1 MTWLFLLLGFGFF
14 YAVTHAKSHAPRSR
28 GSTDIVPSVQFRK
41 KARQVAKPR
50 QGSATRQQTESG
62 IVYLVTSDRLNSAK
76 IGISSN
82 SNNHDR
88 VQDHLK
94 NGWNLCE
101 VWFFKSLQDAE
112 NVEASVIAWWRNV
125 LNLRP
130 SCSASDMPQGGYT
143 ETVSLSRLG
152 VKKITAFVEEVS
164 QRTNGQKAIDTPI
177 KKLIPGITT
186 RVSGNL
192 AHITEGGDRT
202 VKNAGIW
209 IRAYDWQR
217 WVLEDE
223 SAHLLVEIKKTNS
236 VPMRRL
242 KIGSRIEVTGRI
254 EKVGKTFRMTNPVF
268 QVIEIG
274 NTRTAPRKEI
284 SNIGIQTPQK
294 RSSPSKRQSTSEVN
308 RANSKPEKSQDI
320 VEIHSQS
327 VEKRDFVRARAEHC
341 SACGA
346 LVPNGASHDCK

>member
-1 MTWLFLLLGFGFF
+1 MTWLVLLIIFGFF
-14 YAVTHAKSHAPRSR
+14 YAVTHAKSRGPRSR
-28 GSTDIVPSVQFRK
+28 GSTDDVPSVQFRK

-50 QGSATRQQTESG
+50 QGSVARQSTDSG
-62 IVYLVTSDRLNSAK
+62 IGYLVTSDRLNSAK
-76 IGISSN
+76 IGMSSN

-94 NGWNLCE
+94 NGWRLCE

-143 ETVSLSRLG
+143 ETVSLNRLG
-152 VKKITAFVEEVS
+152 LKKITAFVEEVS

-186 RVSGNL
+186 RVCGNL
-192 AHITEGGDRT
+192 THVTEAGNSS
-202 VKNAGIW
+202 VKKAGIW
-209 IRAYDWQR
+209 MRAYDWQR

-236 VPMRRL
+236 VSMRSL
-242 KIGSRIEVTGRI
+242 KIGSKIEVTGRI

-268 QVIEIG
+268 RVIEIG
-274 NTRTAPRKEI
+274 NKGIAPRKEI
-284 SNIGIQTPQK
+284 SNAGSQTPEK
-294 RSSPSKRQSTSEVN
+294 RSRASSKQTTSSVN
-308 RANSKPEKSQDI
+308 KTVSKPKMSESPIESD
-320 VEIHSQS
+320 SLDG
-327 VEKRDFVRARAEHC
+327 EKRDFVRARAEHC